1 MGRMTA
7 PEATTGQP
15 DDRPDPL
22 QALRDAILDDSLVS
36 ARFSGA
42 QRGAELPWVQVS
54 VRPVLLRDERHLQL
68 VTSDGRQDVTRNVTS
83 GDAGPAIDELLALP
97 FKSIV
102 VDLADRTLRIQF
114 SKKGRPILHEAQRPT
129 EIPLTLAHDRD
140 KNVLLTDDRPVPFL
154 RALGIMTAEGRV
166 RADQRRKFRQ
176 INEFLRL
183 LDESGEIAAP
193 DGGSLRVVDLGC
205 GNAALTFAT
214 YYYLNEIRGLPVTMT
229 GVDLKPH
236 LIEKHRATAK
246 HLGWGGLSFE
256 VGRIDTFAPTTP
268 PDIVLALHAC
278 DTATD
283 DALAQGVRW
292 GSRLI
297 LSAPC
302 CHHHL
307 QAQLAAAASSAATP
321 EAFNA
326 VLRHGILRER
336 LGDILTDSIRAQI
349 LQMLGY
355 RTDVV
360 EFVPVEHTPKNLMI
374 RAVHNPARAHSAA
387 AARDYAALQ
396 AYWHVTPYLAER
408 LAAELEPLLPAP

>member
-1 MGRMTA
+1 MGRVTA
-7 PEATTGQP
+7 PVTATHPSANQSELP
-15 DDRPDPL
+15 QWMREI
-22 QALRDAILDDSLVS
+22 ILASDFVS

-42 QRGAELPWVQVS
+42 QRGVALPWVQVT
-54 VRPVLLRDERHLQL
+54 VRPVLLRDERRLQ
-68 VTSDGRQDVTRNVTS
+68 VITSDGRQDTTTNHTP
-83 GDAGPAIDELLALP
+83 GEAGAVIDELLTLA

-102 VDLADRTLRIQF
+102 VDLADRVVRVQF
-114 SKKGRPILHEAQRPT
+114 SKKGRPIVHQEERPSAIPLSLTHDRPKDLLLVEDRPT
-129 EIPLTLAHDRD
+129 
-140 KNVLLTDDRPVPFL
+140 PFL
-154 RALGIMTAEGRV
+154 RELGIMTADGHV

-183 LDESGEIAAP
+183 LDESGAIVPPAGRP
-193 DGGSLRVVDLGC
+193 LHVVDLGC

-214 YYYLNEIRGLPVTMT
+214 FYYLNELKQMPATMT
-229 GVDLKPH
+229 GVDVKDH
-236 LIEKHRATAK
+236 LIAK
-246 HLGWGGLSFE
+246 HLATSSRLGWDGLAFE
-256 VGRIDTFAPTTP
+256 VGEINGYSPATP

-292 GSRLI
+292 CSKLI

-307 QAQLAAAASSAATP
+307 QAQLTDAETP
-321 EAFNA
+321 LPFDA

-336 LGDILTDSIRAQI
+336 LGDVLTDAFRAQI

-355 RTDVV
+355 RTDVI

-374 RAVHNPARAHSAA
+374 RAVYDPARARPETAA
-387 AARDYAALQ
+387 QTYRAMQDY
-396 AYWHVTPYLAER
+396 WPVKPYLADQ
-408 LAAELEPLLPAP
+408 LAAELQPLLARA

>member
-1 MGRMTA
+1 MPGVDIEHLAEVRA
-7 PEATTGQP
+7 
-15 DDRPDPL
+15 
-22 QALRDAILDDSLVS
+22 ALLSDNLVA

-42 QRGAELPWVQVS
+42 QRGATLPWTQVT
-54 VRPVLLRDERHLQL
+54 VRPVLLRDERQMQV
-68 VTSDGRQDVTRNVTS
+68 VTSDGRQDVTQNYPMGEAAT
-83 GDAGPAIDELLALP
+83 AINALLAQP

-102 VDLADRTLRIQF
+102 IDLTDRILRVQF
-114 SKKGRPILHEAQRPT
+114 SKKGRPILHEASRPA
-129 EIPLTLAHDRD
+129 EIPLVLAHDRP
-140 KNVLLTDDRPVPFL
+140 KNVLLADDEPLPFL
-154 RALGIMTAEGRV
+154 QELGIMTADGRV

-183 LDESGEIAAP
+183 LDESGEVRPP
-193 DGGSLRVVDLGC
+193 DDRPLHVIDLGC

-214 YYYLNEIRGLPVTMT
+214 YYYFNEIKQIPTTLT
-229 GVDLKPH
+229 GVDVKPH
-236 LIEKHRATAK
+236 LIDKHQATAGR
-246 HLGWGGLSFE
+246 LGWDGL
-256 VGRIDTFAPTTP
+256 TFAQGEIAAYEPGTP

-307 QAQLAAAASSAATP
+307 QAQLAARETP
-321 EAFNA
+321 SDFDA
-326 VLRHGILRER
+326 VVRHGILRER
-336 LGDILTDSIRAQI
+336 LGDTLTDAFRAQL

-355 RTDVV
+355 RTDVI

-374 RAVHNPARAHSAA
+374 RAVYDPTRAQPEAA
-387 AARDYAALQ
+387 AGAYDALQ
-396 AYWHVTPYLAER
+396 TYWGVTPYLAQL
-408 LAAELEPLLPAP
+408 LAPELAPLMNQSTPP